1 MAKGIIYIMETVVPG
16 IIKIGKTRTD
26 QFENRMKNLENNGY
40 SNVSGLK
47 RKFAKSLRLK

>member
-26 QFENRMKNLENNGY
+26 QFENRMNYLEKMDIQM
-40 SNVSGLK
+40 L
-47 RKFAKSLRLK
+47 AD